1 MKALELQRRL
11 RELADAARPQPSIDG
26 LRQQAVQ
33 GSPIPRI
40 DPRLQ
45 VPELRSTAAVRDLLT
60 TISTLTGINITY
72 DQVLATSQ
80 ALNQAYSVD
89 IRQMSLEDVL
99 TQVMQANG
107 LTFKV
112 VNPQTIF
119 VYQDTVPNRQ
129 KYEDQYTQTF
139 YVSHVDP
146 QADLLPIL
154 QQLLITGAPVPPR
167 VSVNKSAN
175 SLSVRATAPMMLQI
189 ERLIKAND
197 RPRPE
202 VMIEAEVLEVNRNF
216 IRKLGLDLSQ
226 FALGVTF
233 SPELAPPN
241 TGGVPDA
248 FPAMPPPFNAN
259 TVSRG
264 VSGSD
269 FYITSPTAL
278 IRLLES
284 NSTTRVL
291 AKPQSRGRD
300 GQQMTLSLGDSIPIP
315 QTTFNSVAAGGV
327 ANVPTTSVTYQE
339 VGINLQFTPRVTYQD
354 EIILDSLV
362 LEKSGL
368 GNNLLVGGQLFPTIV
383 RRRSQG
389 SIRLRD
395 GESNVLAGLLR
406 DDDRK
411 TLRGLPGISSIPLLR
426 TLFGSTDDQVDQT
439 DIIMIITPHIVRGH
453 DLTPEDLRP
462 QFVGA
467 GQTVG
472 GPTPPLISPEV
483 ILGTAPA
490 NGGQAALAPGQPVQ
504 PATPGAISVAPIP
517 SARAEVPPVASRA
530 PGVVPIE
537 AVPSGAPVARATC
550 RTSGADPADLVA
562 RGHVG
567 GRRRASHRA
576 DHDFGRAATLGDYG
590 DDYVQPVRASH
601 ADGHAGIVHVAGW
614 RGANVCAPSGSERRP
629 DRSRVRAAV
638 RTSDGLGH
646 RTAGRDCVRRGLTW
660 HDRPD
665 DQRNGDGGVRSI
677 SATRV
682 HEHSARREVGK
693 DGVMRAWLGR
703 NSPGYTFIELIIAT
717 AVMMILASAA
727 LPLARVS
734 IRRQKETYLRT
745 ELRSMRAAID
755 RFKDLA
761 DTGGIAAT
769 ALRLGCENYPA
780 SLETL
785 VEGVPRSNDASSRPV
800 KFLRRVPLD
809 PITGR
814 ADWGLRAYSDAPDA
828 TSWSGQ
834 CVFDVY
840 SKAPGRALDG
850 TRYRDW

>member
-1 MKALELQRRL
+1 MALALLMAVACATTGGMIKNAESATLRGDHDTAVALYRQALADDPERIELRIALERATRTAATEHIRRARQFEAEDQLTGALAEYRLAADLDPTSSLATMKALELQRHL
-11 RELADAARPQPSIDG
+11 RELAEAARPQPSIDG
-26 LRQQAVQ
+26 LRQQAAQ

-112 VNPQTIF
+112 VNSQTIF

-467 GQTVG
+467 GQTIG
-472 GPTPPLISPEV
+472 GPTPLLISPEV

-490 NGGQAALAPGQPVQ
+490 NGGQAVLAPGQPVQ
-504 PATPGAISVAPIP
+504 PTTPGAISVAPIP

-537 AVPSGAPVARATC
+537 AVPSGAPVAAP
-550 RTSGADPADLVA
+550 RTARVALTAPTLSPEGTLAAGGGPHTVPITISGAPPLSAITVTITYNPSVLRTPTVTQGSFMSQGGAVPTFAPQVDPN
-562 RGHVG
+562 G
-567 GRRRASHRA
+567 GRIDLAFVRPA
-576 DHDFGRAATLGDYG
+576 GQATVSATGLLG
-590 DDYVQPVRASH
+590 AI
-601 ADGHAGIVHVAGW
+601 AFVAG
-614 RGANVCAPSGSERRP
+614 
-629 DRSRVRAAV
+629 
-638 RTSDGLGH
+638 
-646 RTAGRDCVRRGLTW
+646 
-660 HDRPD
+660 
-665 DQRNGDGGVRSI
+665 
-677 SATRV
+677 
-682 HEHSARREVGK
+682 
-693 DGVMRAWLGR
+693 
-703 NSPGYTFIELIIAT
+703 SPGMTDLTISGMAT
-717 AVMMILASAA
+717 AASGQ
-727 LPLARVS
+727 S
-734 IRRQKETYLRT
+734 
-745 ELRSMRAAID
+745 
-755 RFKDLA
+755 
-761 DTGGIAAT
+761 
-769 ALRLGCENYPA
+769 
-780 SLETL
+780 
-785 VEGVPRSNDASSRPV
+785 
-800 KFLRRVPLD
+800 VPLEFTN
-809 PITGR
+809 IR
-814 ADWGLRAYSDAPDA
+814 L
-828 TSWSGQ
+828 
-834 CVFDVY
+834 VV
-840 SKAPGRALDG
+840 K
-850 TRYRDW
+850 

>member
-1 MKALELQRRL
+1 
-11 RELADAARPQPSIDG
+11 
-26 LRQQAVQ
+26 
-33 GSPIPRI
+33 
-40 DPRLQ
+40 
-45 VPELRSTAAVRDLLT
+45 
-60 TISTLTGINITY
+60 
-72 DQVLATSQ
+72 
-80 ALNQAYSVD
+80 
-89 IRQMSLEDVL
+89 MSLEDVL
-99 TQVMQANG
+99 TQVMQANS

-112 VNPQTIF
+112 INPQTIF
-119 VYQDTVPNRQ
+119 VYQDNVPNRQ

-139 YVSHVDP
+139 YISHVDP

-175 SLSVRATAPMMLQI
+175 AIVVRATAPMMQQI
-189 ERLIKAND
+189 EHLIRAND

-202 VMIEAEVLEVNRNF
+202 VMIEAEVLEVNRSF

-259 TVSRG
+259 TISRG
-264 VSGSD
+264 VSPAD

-368 GNNLLVGGQLFPTIV
+368 GNNLLVAGQLFPTIV

-453 DLTPEDLRP
+453 ELTPDDLRP
-462 QFVGA
+462 QYVGA
-467 GQTVG
+467 GQSVG
-472 GPTPPLISPEV
+472 GPTPPLISPDAIAGAASSV
-483 ILGTAPA
+483 PGPA
-490 NGGQAALAPGQPVQ
+490 VLSPGRPLQPSGAAAV
-504 PATPGAISVAPIP
+504 TVAPFP
-517 SARAEVPPVASRA
+517 SPPGPEVPPVSSRA

-537 AVPSGAPVARATC
+537 AVPPSAPAPAVPENRVRIALTAPTLSADGTLAAGGGPHTVPITISGAPPLSAIALTITYNPAVL
-550 RTSGADPADLVA
+550 RTPTVTQGSFMSQGGAVPTFAPQVDPN
-562 RGHVG
+562 G
-567 GRRRASHRA
+567 GRIDLAFVRPS
-576 DHDFGRAATLGDYG
+576 GQATVSGTGLLG
-590 DDYVQPVRASH
+590 AI
-601 ADGHAGIVHVAGW
+601 AFVAG
-614 RGANVCAPSGSERRP
+614 
-629 DRSRVRAAV
+629 
-638 RTSDGLGH
+638 T
-646 RTAGRDCVRRGLTW
+646 
-660 HDRPD
+660 
-665 DQRNGDGGVRSI
+665 
-677 SATRV
+677 
-682 HEHSARREVGK
+682 
-693 DGVMRAWLGR
+693 
-703 NSPGYTFIELIIAT
+703 PGMTDVTITGIAT
-717 AVMMILASAA
+717 AA
-727 LPLARVS
+727 
-734 IRRQKETYLRT
+734 
-745 ELRSMRAAID
+745 
-755 RFKDLA
+755 
-761 DTGGIAAT
+761 
-769 ALRLGCENYPA
+769 
-780 SLETL
+780 
-785 VEGVPRSNDASSRPV
+785 
-800 KFLRRVPLD
+800 
-809 PITGR
+809 
-814 ADWGLRAYSDAPDA
+814 
-828 TSWSGQ
+828 SGQ
-834 CVFDVY
+834 SVPIEFTNIRLVV
-840 SKAPGRALDG
+840 K
-850 TRYRDW
+850 

>member
-1 MKALELQRRL
+1 MMRFRWTAVTLALLMAVGCATTGRAIKNAESATLRGDHDTAVALYRQALADDPERIELRIALERATRTAAADHVKRARDFEAQDQLTGALAEYKLAADLDPTSTLATNKALELQRRL
-11 RELADAARPQPSIDG
+11 RELSDASRPQPSIDS

-60 TISTLTGINITY
+60 TISNLTGINITY
-72 DQVLATSQ
+72 DQPLATSQ

-112 VNPQTIF
+112 INPQTIF
-119 VYQDTVPNRQ
+119 IYQDTVPNRQ

-189 ERLIKAND
+189 ERLIRAND

-259 TVSRG
+259 TVTRG
-264 VSGSD
+264 VSPAD

-327 ANVPTTSVTYQE
+327 ANIPTTSVNYQE

-354 EIILDSLV
+354 EIILDGLV

-368 GNNLLVGGQLFPTIV
+368 GNNILVGGQLFPTII

-453 DLTPEDLRP
+453 ELTPEDLRP
-462 QFVGA
+462 QYVGS
-467 GQTVG
+467 GQAVG
-472 GPTPPLISPEV
+472 GPTPSLISPDA
-483 ILGTAPA
+483 I
-490 NGGQAALAPGQPVQ
+490 GGAFPSVPGQPVTAGGQ
-504 PATPGAISVAPIP
+504 PAPATGPSAVSIAPIASP
-517 SARAEVPPVASRA
+517 VAEVPPSHARA

-537 AVPSGAPVARATC
+537 AVPSGAP
-550 RTSGADPADLVA
+550 
-562 RGHVG
+562 
-567 GRRRASHRA
+567 
-576 DHDFGRAATLGDYG
+576 
-590 DDYVQPVRASH
+590 
-601 ADGHAGIVHVAGW
+601 
-614 RGANVCAPSGSERRP
+614 
-629 DRSRVRAAV
+629 
-638 RTSDGLGH
+638 
-646 RTAGRDCVRRGLTW
+646 
-660 HDRPD
+660 
-665 DQRNGDGGVRSI
+665 
-677 SATRV
+677 
-682 HEHSARREVGK
+682 
-693 DGVMRAWLGR
+693 
-703 NSPGYTFIELIIAT
+703 
-717 AVMMILASAA
+717 
-727 LPLARVS
+727 
-734 IRRQKETYLRT
+734 
-745 ELRSMRAAID
+745 
-755 RFKDLA
+755 
-761 DTGGIAAT
+761 
-769 ALRLGCENYPA
+769 
-780 SLETL
+780 
-785 VEGVPRSNDASSRPV
+785 
-800 KFLRRVPLD
+800 
-809 PITGR
+809 
-814 ADWGLRAYSDAPDA
+814 APDA
-828 TSWSGQ
+828 AARPARVVLT
-834 CVFDVY
+834 
-840 SKAPGRALDG
+840 APTLSPDG
-850 TRYRDW
+850 TLAAGGGPHTVPITISGAPPLSAITVTITYNPSVLRTPTVTQGSFMSQGGAVPTFAPQVDPNGGRIDLAFVRPPGQATVSATGLLGAIAFVAGSPGMTDVTISGVATAASGTPVPLEFTNIRLVVK